1 MTPGGAGGHHHGGG
15 SRLCCCMC
23 CCRKLVLSLSVASDV
38 TDRGPLWR
46 PNKGDLAGA
55 KRAGYMWY
63 RLPRSLQY
71 TLL

>member
-23 CCRKLVLSLSVASDV
+23 CCRKLVLCCCRSAWLLMSPWPA
-38 TDRGPLWR
+38 LAAA
-46 PNKGDLAGA
+46 NKGNLAGA

-63 RLPRSLQY
+63 RLALY
-71 TLL
+71 TFL